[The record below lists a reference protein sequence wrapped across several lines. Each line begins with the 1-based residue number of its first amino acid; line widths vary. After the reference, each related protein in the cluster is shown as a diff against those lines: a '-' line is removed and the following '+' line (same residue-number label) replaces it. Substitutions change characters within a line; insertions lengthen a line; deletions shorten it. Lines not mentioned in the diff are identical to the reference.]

1 MSTFDLTENDS
12 EIQESFEGRITS
24 RKVIWKDM
32 ILPLVSMYVPV
43 HPADSRKK
51 FLNKIKNSNRSI
63 PQGAI
68 VGGDFNCVENITF
81 DTLKEDEGTYQNHHG
96 GLVTTMMRRKLL
108 SDVFR
113 KIHGNTATARAYTR
127 ESATVRTRLD
137 RIYAQDQNSQIVWH
151 SHKLDNEHA
160 KRIESDHIPVIVE
173 AAPLGEPKSQKAAS
187 KSRINT
193 DILYGQETRR
203 EILKILTKLKK
214 DFKNCDRDT
223 GKFIWE
229 TFKEHAYEYLIEE

>member
-1 MSTFDLTENDS
+1 M
-12 EIQESFEGRITS
+12 
-24 RKVIWKDM
+24 
-32 ILPLVSMYVPV
+32 
-43 HPADSRKK
+43 
-51 FLNKIKNSNRSI
+51 
-63 PQGAI
+63 
-68 VGGDFNCVENITF
+68 ENITF

-96 GLVTTMMRRKLL
+96 GLVTTMMRRKQL

-113 KIHGNTATARAYTR
+113 KIHGNTERAYTR

-151 SHKLDNEHA
+151 SHELDNEHA

-193 DILYGQETRR
+193 DILYEQETRR
-203 EILKILTKLKK
+203 EILSHEIKKRLQKL
-214 DFKNCDRDT
+214 
-223 GKFIWE
+223 
-229 TFKEHAYEYLIEE
+229 

>member
-1 MSTFDLTENDS
+1 M
-12 EIQESFEGRITS
+12 
-24 RKVIWKDM
+24 
-32 ILPLVSMYVPV
+32 
-43 HPADSRKK
+43 
-51 FLNKIKNSNRSI
+51 
-63 PQGAI
+63 
-68 VGGDFNCVENITF
+68 ENITF

-96 GLVTTMMRRKLL
+96 GLVTTMMRRKQL

-113 KIHGNTATARAYTR
+113 KIHGNTARAYTR

-151 SHKLDNEHA
+151 SHELDNEHA

-193 DILYGQETRR
+193 DILYEQETRR

-229 TFKEHAYEYLIEE
+229 TFKEHAYEYLITETKKYTKKQRKNQQNT